1 MSKSIKFAVSVPG
14 DEFKDL
20 EILRKKK
27 GLTRSAFIRNA
38 IRLWKEIRE
47 IQKLAKIY
55 VDGYKKIPENLIE
68 IEALEKASLGALSLE
83 EW

>member
-1 MSKSIKFAVSVPG
+1 MSKSVKFAVSIPG

-20 EILRKKK
+20 ETMRKQK

-38 IRLWKEIRE
+38 IKLWKERRE
-47 IQKLAKIY
+47 IQKLARLY
-55 VDGYKKIPENLIE
+55 VAGYKKIPENLIE
-68 IEALEKASLGALSLE
+68 IEAFEKASFGSLSAE

>member
-1 MSKSIKFAVSVPG
+1 MSKSIKFAVSIPG

-38 IRLWKEIRE
+38 IRLWKERRE
-47 IQKLAKIY
+47 IQKLAKLY

-83 EW
+83 KW

>member
-1 MSKSIKFAVSVPG
+1 MSKSVKFAVSIPG

-20 EILRKKK
+20 ELLRKNK

-38 IRLWKEIRE
+38 IRLWKERKE
-47 IQKLAKIY
+47 IEKLARLY
-55 VDGYKKIPENLIE
+55 VDGYKKIPENLME
-68 IEALEKASLGALSLE
+68 INALEKASLGSLSVE